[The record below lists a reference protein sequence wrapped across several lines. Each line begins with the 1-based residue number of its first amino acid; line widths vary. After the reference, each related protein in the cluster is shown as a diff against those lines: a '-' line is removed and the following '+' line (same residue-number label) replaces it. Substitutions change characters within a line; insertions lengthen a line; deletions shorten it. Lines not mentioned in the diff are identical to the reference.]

1 MAPRRTRRP
10 RPAPPPPPAPATG
23 LYEVIGPQRVLGR
36 RRGELVELTEGHAR
50 RLVRAGHVKPHEPQ
64 DITAARPE
72 DEE

>member
-1 MAPRRTRRP
+1 
-10 RPAPPPPPAPATG
+10 
-23 LYEVIGPQRVLGR
+23 VIGPQRVLGR